1 MNKKRYLCLIAVL
14 SAALIISASASLT
27 VGPAGLSVGQLI
39 GAMRDPDGNRA
50 VYTILCSIRFPR
62 MLAALIGGAGLS
74 LSGVILQSVTGNPLA
89 GPNTIGVN
97 AGAGLAAVIC
107 LYFFPHASG
116 SLPVAAFFGAFITL
130 WLILS
135 VARASGNGKATVI
148 MAGIACTSL
157 FQAIISFIT
166 VLDTDVLSVYSSFS
180 LGSFSG
186 VSSEQ
191 LAVPGIL
198 VFICFFAAL
207 SLSGRITA
215 LSLGDTVASS
225 LGIRVGLC
233 RTVCLMLAS
242 LSAASV
248 ISYAGLLG
256 FVGLV
261 VPHMA
266 RRLAGNAVHRQI
278 TVSALL
284 GAILLLCADLI
295 GRTLFSPSEISVG
308 ILMAMIGAPFFF
320 ILLLKRRHM
329 PDA

>member
-1 MNKKRYLCLIAVL
+1 MSKKRYICLIAGLAAVL
-14 SAALIISASASLT
+14 FAAAAASLA
-27 VGPAGLSVGQLI
+27 VGPSGLSVGQL
-39 GAMRDPDGNRA
+39 AAALRDPDGNRA
-50 VYTILCSIRFPR
+50 VYTIFYSIRFPR
-62 MLAALIGGAGLS
+62 MLAALIGGVGLS
-74 LSGVILQSVTGNPLA
+74 LSGVILQSVTGNLLA

-116 SLPVAAFFGAFITL
+116 TLPVAAFFGAFITL

-135 VARASGNGKATVI
+135 VARASGGGRTTVI
-148 MAGIACTSL
+148 MAGIACSSL

-186 VSSEQ
+186 VSAQQ
-191 LAVPGIL
+191 LAVPGVL
-198 VFICFFAAL
+198 VFVCFLIAL
-207 SLSGRITA
+207 LLSGRITA
-215 LSLGDTVASS
+215 LSLGDTAASS
-225 LGIRVGLC
+225 LGIRVGLL

-266 RRLAGNAVHRQI
+266 RRLAGSAVHRQI

-284 GAILLLCADLI
+284 GAVLLLCADLL
-295 GRTLFSPSEISVG
+295 GRTLFAPSEISVG
-308 ILMAMIGAPFFF
+308 ILMAMVGAPFFF
-320 ILLLKRRHM
+320 ILLMKRRQM